1 MGGAV
6 EGFAVILAL
15 GAVGYV
21 LAVRG
26 VMDETSQAVLSR
38 LVYVVGTPALLISL
52 LSETDVS
59 RVFGPW
65 FLVALGA
72 VMATLAMYVPW
83 ALWRR
88 RPMSHVVVGG
98 LSASYA
104 NAGYLGLP
112 IAAYVLGDA
121 AYALPTMMLQLV
133 FYAPLALSLL
143 EMSSRGRTGLNPL
156 AFVRAGLSNPVSVA
170 ALIGVAIALSGISL
184 PVVVAEPIRLL
195 GQLAVP
201 CALIAFGV
209 SLRFGPRIGTGRG
222 GEVAFVSV
230 LKLVWQP
237 LVAYLLARFAL
248 GLPETHVAGVTLMA
262 ALPTAQNVF
271 VYASRFGRDHVLA
284 RDCVAV
290 TTAVSLPVMIA
301 LAAVLT

>member
-6 EGFAVILAL
+6 EGFVVILSL

-26 VMDETSQAVLSR
+26 VLDETSQAVLSR

-65 FLVALGA
+65 FLVALGG
-72 VMATLAMYVPW
+72 VLATLVLYVPW

-88 RPMSHVVVGG
+88 RRTSHVIVGA

-133 FYAPLALSLL
+133 FYAPLALSML
-143 EMSSRGRTGLNPL
+143 EMAGRGRAGLNPF
-156 AFVRAGLSNPVSVA
+156 AFVRAGVRNPVSVA
-170 ALIGVAIALSGISL
+170 AVIGVTIALTEIQL
-184 PVVVAEPIRLL
+184 PLVVAEPIRLL

-209 SLRFGPRIGTGRG
+209 SLRFGPRIGIGQG
-222 GEVAFVSV
+222 GEVAFVAA
-230 LKLVWQP
+230 LKLLWQP
-237 LVAYLLARFAL
+237 AIAYLVARFAL
-248 GLPETHVAGVTLMA
+248 GLPDTQVVGVTMMA

-290 TTAVSLPVMIA
+290 TTGLSLPVLIG
-301 LAAVLT
+301 LAALLG